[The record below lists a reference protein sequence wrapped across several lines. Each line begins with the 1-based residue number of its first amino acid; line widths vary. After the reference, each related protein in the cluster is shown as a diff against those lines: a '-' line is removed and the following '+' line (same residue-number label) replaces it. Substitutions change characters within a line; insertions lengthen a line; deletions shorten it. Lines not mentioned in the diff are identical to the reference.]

1 MVALLALRCAISC
14 TLLPVL
20 AWLPR
25 VRDSFVQVVRF
36 AAAAVALPSIGPF
49 LARFESFACWFDLQR
64 VSRHQQKHIHY
75 VSAWAGTHGMCM
87 LHCTCAL
94 FDTPAVQAA
103 ISATCVRHARHLPTC
118 EPSIGAVRSVGKR
131 NSAHR

>member
-25 VRDSFVQVVRF
+25 VRDSFAQVVRF

-49 LARFESFACWFDLQR
+49 FARFESFACWFDLQR
-64 VSRHQQKHIHY
+64 VTSPTKAYPLRFCMGWH
-75 VSAWAGTHGMCM
+75 AWHVHVA
-87 LHCTCAL
+87 LHVCL
-94 FDTPAVQAA
+94 
-103 ISATCVRHARHLPTC
+103 VRHTSCAGSYLRHLC
-118 EPSIGAVRSVGKR
+118 AACAPSPNV
-131 NSAHR
+131 